1 MPVLH
6 ITNLADLRD
15 KVGKEI
21 VVSDWLEVGQDRI
34 DAFAE
39 CVGDHQWIHV
49 DVERARRESPFGT
62 TIAHGFLTLSLLSKL
77 LSESV
82 RFETAKMGVN
92 YGFNRVRFT
101 GPVPAGSRVR
111 GRFTLKKLDQIQG
124 GVQMTWDVTIDREG
138 DDKPCMVAEWV
149 TRRYE

>member
-6 ITNLADLRD
+6 IANLADLRD
-15 KVGKEI
+15 KVGQQI
-21 VVSDWLEVGQDRI
+21 VVSDWLQVGQDRI

-49 DVERARRESPFGT
+49 DAERARRESPFGT

-77 LSESV
+77 LGESI
-82 RFETAKMGVN
+82 RFQSAKMGVN

-111 GRFTLKKLDQIQG
+111 GRFTLKNLDEIQG
-124 GVQMTWDVTIDREG
+124 GVQMTWDVTVDREG
-138 DDKPCMVAEWV
+138 DDKPCLVAEWV

>member
-6 ITNLADLRD
+6 IAKLADLRD
-15 KVGKEI
+15 KVGQEV
-21 VVSDWLEVGQDRI
+21 VVSEWLKVEQDRI

-39 CVGDHQWIHV
+39 CIGDHQWIHV
-49 DVERARRESPFGT
+49 DVERARRESPYGG

-77 LSESV
+77 LSDTV
-82 RFETAKMGVN
+82 RFDTAKMGVN

-111 GRFTLKKLDQIQG
+111 GRFKLKQLDPIQD
-124 GVQMTWDVTIDREG
+124 GVQMTWDVTLEREG
-138 DDKPCMVAEWV
+138 DDKPCLVAEWV